1 MASNKTP
8 GNDGLSKEFY
18 LAFFDLPGP
27 KLLECLNKVFS
38 LGEFSTSQRQ
48 AVVTLVE
55 KKSRDKRYIKNWRPI
70 SLLNVDVKVV
80 SKVLATRLK
89 KVISNLV
96 SSDQT
101 AYVPDRYIGESVRLT
116 SDLLEYTNIHNLP
129 GYMVTIDIEKAF
141 DSVNHTFLLCALR
154 KYGFGNNFIK
164 YVKIILNRQESCIMN
179 NGHSTGYFALSSGTR
194 QGDPISAYLFI
205 LVMEVLFIQ
214 IRSNKNIRGL
224 KIFDYEIKLTSFA
237 DDVTC
242 FLRDFTSIE
251 HLLSLLRYSH
261 QFTSLKINYEKSEIC
276 GIGSKKG
283 VSRAFSDF
291 SSVDIENDT
300 VKILGFH
307 HSYNKQL
314 ADERNFSNMVTDIHN
329 VLNLWTMRG
338 ISLIGKIL
346 IFKTLGISR
355 LQYITSM
362 AQVPDKIIQQ
372 LKSIQKK
379 FLWESNK
386 PRIKHSTLIGDY
398 KDGGGG

>member
-1 MASNKTP
+1 M
-8 GNDGLSKEFY
+8 
-18 LAFFDLPGP
+18 
-27 KLLECLNKVFS
+27 
-38 LGEFSTSQRQ
+38 
-48 AVVTLVE
+48 
-55 KKSRDKRYIKNWRPI
+55 
-70 SLLNVDVKVV
+70 LNVDVKVV

-101 AYVPDRYIGESVRLT
+101 AYVPDQYIGESVRLT
-116 SDLLEYTNIHNLP
+116 SDLSEYTNIHNLP

-141 DSVNHTFLLCALR
+141 DSVDHTFLLCALR
-154 KYGFGNNFIK
+154 KFGFGNNFIK
-164 YVKIILNRQESCIMN
+164 WVKIILNRQESCIMN

-224 KIFDYEIKLTSFA
+224 KIFDYEIELTSFA

-242 FLRDFTSIE
+242 FLRDLTPIE

-261 QFTSLKINYEKSEIC
+261 QFTSLKINHEKSEIC

-283 VSRAFSDF
+283 VLRAFSDL

-314 ADERNFSNMVTDIHN
+314 ADEINFSNMVTDIHN

-346 IFKTLGISR
+346 IFKTLGISKI
-355 LQYITSM
+355 QYIASM

-372 LKSIQKK
+372 LKSIQKNPM
-379 FLWESNK
+379 E
-386 PRIKHSTLIGDY
+386 IKYTKDKTLYIY
-398 KDGGGG
+398 W